1 VSLFITF
8 EGGEGSGKTVQAR
21 SLHRKLTRLNVPA
34 ALLHEPGG
42 TQLGSR
48 IARSLQWAREVDISP
63 LSELLLFNASRA
75 QLVDE
80 VIHPELASGK
90 VVICDRYTDS
100 TVVYQGYGRG
110 LDMEIVSTVNSIATG
125 GLIPDL
131 TVLLD
136 IPVEEG
142 FARKGV
148 STQDRF
154 EKEDISFHQRVRDGY
169 LRLAEAEAERWLV
182 IDAAQSRKKIA
193 DIIWERV
200 SRLLDDTGE
209 IDD

>member
-21 SLHRKLTRLNVPA
+21 SLHRKLTRLNVPVV
-34 ALLHEPGG
+34 LLHEPGG
-42 TQLGSR
+42 TQLGNR

-80 VIHPELASGK
+80 VIRPELASGK

-110 LDMEIVSTVNSIATG
+110 LDIEVVRKINDTATG

-136 IPVEEG
+136 IPVEER
-142 FARKGV
+142 FVRKGL

-169 LRLAEAEAERWLV
+169 LRLAEAEAGRWLV
-182 IDAAQSRKKIA
+182 IDATQSRKKIA